1 VPILQAWRLRT
12 AVVEAISATKA
23 PLQFFDSA
31 ISQEYL
37 NLIPAQR

>member
-1 VPILQAWRLRT
+1 MCALPDHAVLFKMFCDTGLR
-12 AVVEAISATKA
+12 